1 MATQPSGPGGPLH
14 GLLVVACEHA
24 VAAPLATRH
33 LADLGARVIKI
44 ERPGTGDFARHYDQ
58 AVRGMS
64 SHFVWV
70 NRGKQSLTLDLNS
83 EAGQAV
89 LARLLDRADAVVHN
103 LGPGVAGRL
112 GIDGQSLVSRYPR
125 LIACEISGY
134 GSTGPWRSRKAYDLM
149 VQAEAGVLGITGSPD
164 APAKAGIP
172 VADIAA
178 AMYALSGV
186 LTALYTRE
194 RTGRGEHIEVSLLD
208 SLVEWMGY
216 PFYYARYGGVPPPR
230 SGAHHA
236 AIAPYGP
243 FKTADDDD
251 ILIAVQN
258 DTEWEALCTAVLGQP
273 ELARDPRFASNTN
286 RVANRNVL
294 DPLVARAIATIDMTE
309 AERRCELAR
318 IAYARLGDVADLE
331 RHPHL
336 QARGRWHSVGTPV
349 GPVAA
354 ALPPWIMP
362 GQALSAGPVP
372 DLGQHTALILAELGY
387 NAQEITGLRSSG
399 IISLKTS

>member
-1 MATQPSGPGGPLH
+1 MMMVPRPSSGPLH

-44 ERPGTGDFARHYDQ
+44 ERPGTGDFARRYDQ
-58 AVRGMS
+58 TVRGMS

-70 NRGKQSLTLDLNS
+70 NRGKQSLTLDLKS
-83 EAGQAV
+83 EAGQTV
-89 LARLLDRADAVVHN
+89 LARLLDQADAFVHN
-103 LGPGVAGRL
+103 LGPGVAQRL
-112 GIDGQSLVSRYPR
+112 GLGGQSLVSKYPR

-134 GSTGPWRSRKAYDLM
+134 GTTGPWRSRKAYVLM
-149 VQAEAGVLGITGSPD
+149 VQAEAGLLGITGSPD

-186 LTALYTRE
+186 TSALYARE
-194 RTGRGEHIEVSLLD
+194 RTGHGGHIEVSLLD

-216 PFYYARYGGVPPPR
+216 PFYYARYGGAPPPR

-243 FKTADDDD
+243 FRTADGVD

-258 DTEWEALCTAVLGQP
+258 DREWEALCAVVLGLP
-273 ELARDPRFASNTN
+273 GLAGDQRFSSNPD
-286 RVANRNVL
+286 RVANRDAL
-294 DPLVARAIATIDMTE
+294 APLVGEAIAGLRLPE

-318 IAYARLGDVADLE
+318 IAYARLGDVGELE
-331 RHPHL
+331 RHPDL
-336 QARGRWHSVGTPV
+336 AARGRWDSVGSPV

-354 ALPPWIMP
+354 TLPPWIMP
-362 GQALSAGPVP
+362 GQAPTVGPVP
-372 DLGQHTALILAELGY
+372 DLGQHTAAILAELGY
-387 NAQEITGLRSSG
+387 SANEITGLRESG
-399 IISLKTS
+399 VI

>member
-1 MATQPSGPGGPLH
+1 MKGIRMATQPSGPGGPLH

-33 LADLGARVIKI
+33 LADLGARVIKV
-44 ERPGTGDFARHYDQ
+44 ERPGTGDFARHQ

-70 NRGKQSLTLDLNS
+70 NRGKQSLTLDLKS
-83 EAGQAV
+83 VAGQAV

-112 GIDGQSLVSRYPR
+112 GLGGQDLVRKYPR

-134 GSTGPWRSRKAYDLM
+134 GTTGPWRSRKAYDLM

-194 RTGRGEHIEVSLLD
+194 RTGRGGHIEVSLLD

-216 PFYYARYGGVPPPR
+216 PFYYARYGGAPPPR

-243 FKTADDDD
+243 FRTADDKD

-258 DTEWEALCTAVLGQP
+258 DTEWEALCTVVLGQP
-273 ELARDPRFASNTN
+273 ELARDPRFASNPD
-286 RVANRNVL
+286 RVASRDVL
-294 DPLVARAIATIDMTE
+294 DPLVARAIAAIDLTE

-318 IAYARLGDVADLE
+318 IAYARLGDVGDLE
-331 RHPHL
+331 RHPQL
-336 QARGRWHSVGTPV
+336 QARGRWTQVGSPA
-349 GPVAA
+349 GPLAA
-354 ALPPWIMP
+354 AFPPWIISGRP
-362 GQALSAGPVP
+362 ADTGPVP
-372 DLGQHTALILAELGY
+372 DLGQHTSAILAELGY
-387 NAQEITGLRSSG
+387 SAEDISGLRESG
-399 IISLKTS
+399 VV

>member
-1 MATQPSGPGGPLH
+1 MVPQPSGSGAPLH

-24 VAAPLATRH
+24 IAAPLATRH

-58 AVRGMS
+58 TVRGMS

-70 NRGKQSLTLDLNS
+70 NRGKQSLTLDLKS
-83 EAGQAV
+83 GAGQAV

-112 GIDGQSLVSRYPR
+112 GLDGRSLVSKYQR

-134 GSTGPWRSRKAYDLM
+134 GTTGPWRSRKAYDLM
-149 VQAEAGVLGITGSPD
+149 VQAEAGLLGVTGSPD

-178 AMYALSGV
+178 AMYAFSGIV
-186 LTALYTRE
+186 SALYARE
-194 RTGRGEHIEVSLLD
+194 RTGHGGHLEVSLFD

-216 PFYYARYGGVPPPR
+216 PFYYARYGGAPPPR

-243 FKTADDDD
+243 FRTADGDDL
-251 ILIAVQN
+251 LIAVQN
-258 DTEWEALCTAVLGQP
+258 DREWQALCTVVLGNP
-273 ELARDPRFASNTN
+273 ELAGDPRFASNPD
-286 RVANRNVL
+286 RVASRDVL
-294 DPLVARAIATIDMTE
+294 DPLVGAAIEDLSTPE

-318 IAYARLGDVADLE
+318 IAYARLGNVGDLE
-331 RHPHL
+331 RHPQL
-336 QARGRWHSVGTPV
+336 QARDRWATVGSPA

-354 ALPPWIMP
+354 ALPPWVMS
-362 GQALSAGPVP
+362 GQVPSSGPVP
-372 DLGQHTALILAELGY
+372 DLGQHTAVILAELGY
-387 NAQEITGLRSSG
+387 SAQEVTALRESG
-399 IISLKTS
+399 VV